1 MVKITWPSWAA
12 SLHEGAILGQPSTG
26 VTVPYWPV
34 GDTPQEADGP
44 ETAPLNDAANRIRAE
59 LYDVDLTASEGGRR
73 VRPLYINT
81 QALQDADGEGI
92 WSVLLLAEDAI
103 LAESQGALER
113 WRASGVDADEMLET
127 EARMARR
134 ALEAI
139 RQAYEYLMGR

>member
-1 MVKITWPSWAA
+1 M
-12 SLHEGAILGQPSTG
+12 
-26 VTVPYWPV
+26 

-81 QALQDADGEGI
+81 QALQDANGEGI
-92 WSVLLLAEDAI
+92 WSVLLPAEDAI
-103 LAESQGALER
+103 LAESRGALER
-113 WRASGVDADEMLET
+113 WRASGVDTDEMLET
-127 EARMARR
+127 EARMARL

-139 RQAYEYLMGR
+139 QQAYEYLMRR